1 MLGNLDILEDHP
13 NYYQRRIET
22 VRKVDSEADGKKI
35 IYFVVM

>member
-22 VRKVDSEADGKKI
+22 VRKVDSEADGKTI
-35 IYFVVM
+35 IDYIVV